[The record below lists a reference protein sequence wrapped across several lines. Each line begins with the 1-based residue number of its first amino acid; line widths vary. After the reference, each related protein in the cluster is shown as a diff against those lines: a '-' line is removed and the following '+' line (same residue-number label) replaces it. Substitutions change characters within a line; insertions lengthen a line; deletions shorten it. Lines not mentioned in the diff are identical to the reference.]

1 MNLGSKVKYYLKA
14 FISTFKAQRV
24 IPVIKTIENDKELE
38 GKVALITGGSGG
50 IGKAIAKTLYQSGCK
65 IIICGT
71 NQEKL
76 YKCVKEIGKDSKSV
90 VLNLNDCLSFDSV
103 VEQAYG
109 YFGKIDILINS
120 AGIHNSSRFSSFLT
134 TEISEF
140 DKIIG
145 INVKGTYFFTQSVVK
160 KMISSKNKGHVC
172 IVTSQS
178 SIEPAWSSYRLSKW
192 AEKGLIQGLA
202 QELLKYGIVV
212 NGVAP
217 GPTATGMQGYSEGE
231 SIYTDT
237 NPAMR
242 YVMPEEVAEVVK
254 MLVSD
259 KGNMIVGDTIYISG
273 GRGIVEIR

>member
-1 MNLGSKVKYYLKA
+1 
-14 FISTFKAQRV
+14 
-24 IPVIKTIENDKELE
+24 
-38 GKVALITGGSGG
+38 
-50 IGKAIAKTLYQSGCK
+50 
-65 IIICGT
+65 
-71 NQEKL
+71 
-76 YKCVKEIGKDSKSV
+76 
-90 VLNLNDCLSFDSV
+90 
-103 VEQAYG
+103 
-109 YFGKIDILINS
+109 
-120 AGIHNSSRFSSFLT
+120 
-134 TEISEF
+134 
-140 DKIIG
+140 
-145 INVKGTYFFTQSVVK
+145 
-160 KMISSKNKGHVC
+160 MISSKNKGYVC

-202 QELLKYGIVV
+202 QELLKYGIIV